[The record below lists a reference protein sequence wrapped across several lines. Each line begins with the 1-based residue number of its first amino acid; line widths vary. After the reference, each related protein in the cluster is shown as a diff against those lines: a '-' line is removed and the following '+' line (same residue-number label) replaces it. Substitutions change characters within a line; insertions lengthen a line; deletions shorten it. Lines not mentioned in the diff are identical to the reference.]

1 MSTFWARMGG
11 VTVSDAMVL
20 LEAKLGRAHD
30 TIEVIARR
38 KVAAAIAWEQ
48 GISASERDVEERLE
62 DYYRQRELP
71 DLDARR
77 AWRER
82 HHLKEEAIRS
92 HLRELVLIERLRARL
107 VTDDA
112 VGHRY
117 RETLGERRVAEV
129 DLFSFASEAA
139 ADGFVSAVRSGEVEP
154 RLGER
159 HRLPRSLVPEEIA
172 ADLAAA
178 GEGQLL
184 GPIAMRARTW
194 HVYRFLRWDEPPLD
208 ARLKETIREELFQE
222 ALAPTLKGDPLVFLL

>member
-1 MSTFWARMGG
+1 MPTFWARMGG

-38 KVAAAIAWEQ
+38 KVAAAVAWEQ
-48 GISASERDVEERLE
+48 GITVSERDVEEKLE
-62 DYYRQRELP
+62 DYYRQCDLP

-82 HHLKEEAIRS
+82 RHLKEEAIRS
-92 HLRELVLIERLRARL
+92 YLRELVLIERLRARL

-117 RETLGERRVAEV
+117 RETLAERRLAEV
-129 DLFSFASEAA
+129 DLFSFTSEAS
-139 ADGFVSAVRSGEVEP
+139 ADGFISAVQAGEMEP

-159 HRLPRSLVPEEIA
+159 HRLPLSLAPQEIA
-172 ADLAAA
+172 ADLASAA
-178 GEGQLL
+178 EGQLL
-184 GPIAMRARTW
+184 GPIAMKARTW

-222 ALAPTLKGDPLVFLL
+222 ALAPTLKDDPLVFLL

>member
-1 MSTFWARMGG
+1 MPTFWARMGG

-48 GISASERDVEERLE
+48 GITASERDVEERLAE
-62 DYYRQRELP
+62 YYRQRDLP
-71 DLDARR
+71 DVETRR

-82 HHLKEEAIRS
+82 RRLKEEAIRS
-92 HLRELVLIERLRARL
+92 YLREMVLIERLRARI

-117 RETLGERRVAEV
+117 RETLGERRLAEV
-129 DLFSFASEAA
+129 DLFSFSSEAA
-139 ADGFVSAVRSGEVEP
+139 ANGFISAVQSGEMEA

-159 HRLPRSLVPEEIA
+159 HRLPMSLAPQEIA
-172 ADLAAA
+172 ADLAGAD
-178 GEGQLL
+178 EGQLV
-184 GPIAMRARTW
+184 GPVAMKAHTW

-208 ARLKETIREELFQE
+208 ARLKEAIREELFQE
-222 ALAPTLKGDPLVFLL
+222 ALAPTLKGDPLVFLT